1 MRTTDFST
9 IGSFFSNGDKISF
22 VSLAEENLFNS
33 SSFIESNGFFK
44 LQDMEI
50 TSAFLED
57 KTSIFDYV
65 NIVKALPFITS
76 QKIKIDLRE
85 EKFPEILKISYIKSL
100 KEKTS
105 FPLTQLAK
113 AIVLQGVEFLPFRTE
128 SRLVLSD
135 YATKMPKEGDVVIF
149 PTIVKGYKTVYP
161 KSFDSWVKLLLKAK
175 EFKTVNKEFL
185 ILKSLFD
192 IK

>member
-9 IGSFFSNGDKISF
+9 VGSFFSNGDKISF
-22 VSLAEENLFNS
+22 VSLAEESLFNS

-50 TSAFLED
+50 TSAFLEE
-57 KTSIFDYV
+57 KPSIFDYV
-65 NIVKALPFITS
+65 NIVKALPFITN

-85 EKFPEILKISYIKSL
+85 EKFPEILKISYFKSL
-100 KEKTS
+100 KDKTS
-105 FPLTQLAK
+105 FPLAQLAK
-113 AIVLQGVEFLPFRTE
+113 AVVLQGIEFLPFQTE

-192 IK
+192 VK

>member
-1 MRTTDFST
+1 MTFSLL
-9 IGSFFSNGDKISF
+9 KR
-22 VSLAEENLFNS
+22 
-33 SSFIESNGFFK
+33 
-44 LQDMEI
+44 
-50 TSAFLED
+50 
-57 KTSIFDYV
+57 
-65 NIVKALPFITS
+65 

-85 EKFPEILKISYIKSL
+85 EKFPELLKISYISSP
-100 KEKTS
+100 KEETS
-105 FPLTQLAK
+105 FPLSQLAK
-113 AIVLQGVEFLPFRTE
+113 AVVLQGVEFLPFPTE

-135 YATKMPKEGDVVIF
+135 YATKMPKEGDIVVF
-149 PTIVKGYKTVYP
+149 PTIVKGHKTVYP